1 MGAADLIDLNEQ
13 TVIDN
18 PVGTLLTEMNDRA
31 EESSCEVV
39 SICTKTS
46 N

>member
-1 MGAADLIDLNEQ
+1 MGTADLIDLNEQ
-13 TVIDN
+13 TVLDN
-18 PVGTLLTEMNDRA
+18 PVGTLLTEMNDKA
-31 EESSCEVV
+31 EESSCDIL